1 MIRVGPAGWSYPDW
15 AGIVYPARKPAGF
28 HPLRHVARFA
38 DLVEVNSTFY
48 AHADPHHARSWAQQV
63 AERPGFLFTA
73 KVHRDFTHGEARPD
87 PAAARACLDG
97 LAPLAEASLLRAL
110 LLQFPVTFRRGPAEI
125 GRLSRLCELFGVHPL
140 VVEVRH
146 RSWFEPEGNEAL
158 RALPVSRAEIDLPAS
173 RDHPPEEPE
182 PVGPLGYLRLHGR
195 NAAAWF
201 RPGAG
206 RDERYDWLYGPED
219 VVAIAERARRIAA
232 RRSETLVV
240 ANNHFRGQAMANA
253 VQIRSLLAGG
263 PVPAPPELVEAY
275 PAALRPFASVTGQL
289 GLPL

>member
-15 AGIVYPARKPAGF
+15 AGVVYPPRKPAGF

-48 AHADPHHARSWAQQV
+48 AHASPRHAGSWVAQV
-63 AERPGFLFTA
+63 ADRPGFLFTA
-73 KVHRDFTHGEARPD
+73 KVHRDFTHGDAHPD
-87 PAAARACLDG
+87 PAAARAFLDG

-110 LLQFPVTFRRGPAEI
+110 LLQVPVTFRRGPAAVE
-125 GRLSRLCELFGVHPL
+125 RLSRLSDLFGVHPL

-146 RSWFEPEGNEAL
+146 RSWFEPEGTEAL
-158 RALPVSRAEIDLPAS
+158 RGLRVSVAELDLPS
-173 RDHPPEEPE
+173 SSDHPPEDPE

-195 NAAAWF
+195 NSAAWF
-201 RPGAG
+201 RSGAG

-219 VVAIAERARRIAA
+219 VVALAERARRIAA

-240 ANNHFRGQAMANA
+240 ANNHFRGKAMVNTI
-253 VQIRSLLAGG
+253 QIRSLLAGG
-263 PVPAPPELVEAY
+263 PVPAPAELVEAY
-275 PAALRPFASVTGQL
+275 PAALGPFASVSGQL